1 MLIIKKLLKKTYQ
14 NTKIKI
20 TINKKYRA
28 ENVKMHHRIKKET
41 SKKITKI
48 MKFQKDGKFSNHSK
62 IAKHMKNLSQLLK

>member
-41 SKKITKI
+41 SKKIAKV
-48 MKFQKDGKFSNHSK
+48 MKFQKGMKFSNHSK